1 MTPSLDQLRQALS
14 AAGTAHHDYEQ
25 GVLNG
30 QRDELWS
37 GFYAAY
43 VLGKFG
49 NFATATELSR
59 WLEAAPSGGDWA
71 AQAANFVLAKLK

>member
-43 VLGKFG
+43 VLGKLG
-49 NFATATELSR
+49 NFTTASKLSQ
-59 WLEAAPSGGDWA
+59 WLEAAPSGDDWA
-71 AQAANFVLAKLK
+71 AQAATYVLAKLE